1 MLEHF
6 APEDNNTDDSD
17 FHKQARI
24 LSQGSADTE
33 DDKDFTVKEIRKV
46 VAIMGNK
53 HAPREDGITGE
64 IYKRTFEI
72 LSHYKITLYNG
83 SIRRGV
89 FSTRWK
95 EAKIIKIISKSKQK
109 NTVLTLI
116 CRIKYNITS
125 TMYL

>member
-6 APEDNNTDDSD
+6 APEYNHNDDSD

-24 LSQGSADTE
+24 LSHELADTE
-33 DDKDFTVKEIRKV
+33 DDKYFTVKEIRKV

-53 HAPREDGITGE
+53 NAPREDGITGE

-72 LSHYKITLYNG
+72 LYNYIKALYNG

-89 FSTRWK
+89 FPTRWK
-95 EAKIIKIISKSKQK
+95 EAKKILIISKSKQK
-109 NTVLTLI
+109 TQ
-116 CRIKYNITS
+116 
-125 TMYL
+125 YLH